1 MAGNKKSVEDIIKE
15 SVNAAVSAA
24 QRGPKDTYKATERRL
39 YAYPYLKQKLEDDRE
54 MLAEVKTYGPR
65 EKSKSIVRFQ
75 KNGGRLT
82 PDEIFDA
89 VVLDLEATI
98 AADEEEIRAI
108 EKAVSYIEGDRY
120 AYSVTGKYFKDLDDE
135 TIAKELEC
143 EPTTIWRH
151 RKRLVQ
157 RISVMLYGA
166 QAVK

>member
-1 MAGNKKSVEDIIKE
+1 MAGNKKPVEDIIKA
-15 SVNAAVSAA
+15 SVNAAISAA
-24 QRGPKDTYKATERRL
+24 QRAPKDAYKATERRL

-54 MLAEVKTYGPR
+54 MLEEVRTYGPR

-75 KNGGRLT
+75 KNGSRLT
-82 PDEIFDA
+82 PEEIFEA

-98 AADEEEIRAI
+98 AADEEEIKVI
-108 EKAVSYIEGDRY
+108 EKAVGYIKDDRY
-120 AYSVTGKYFKDLDDE
+120 AHSVTGKYFEEVDDD
-135 TIAKELEC
+135 TIAQELEV
-143 EPTTIWRH
+143 EPTTVWRH

>member
-1 MAGNKKSVEDIIKE
+1 M
-15 SVNAAVSAA
+15 
-24 QRGPKDTYKATERRL
+24 
-39 YAYPYLKQKLEDDRE
+39 KQKLEDDRE

-108 EKAVSYIEGDRY
+108 EKAVSYTHTASPGNTSRTWMTRPSPKSSN
-120 AYSVTGKYFKDLDDE
+120 ASRRPSGATASGWYSG
-135 TIAKELEC
+135 
-143 EPTTIWRH
+143 
-151 RKRLVQ
+151 
-157 RISVMLYGA
+157 
-166 QAVK
+166 